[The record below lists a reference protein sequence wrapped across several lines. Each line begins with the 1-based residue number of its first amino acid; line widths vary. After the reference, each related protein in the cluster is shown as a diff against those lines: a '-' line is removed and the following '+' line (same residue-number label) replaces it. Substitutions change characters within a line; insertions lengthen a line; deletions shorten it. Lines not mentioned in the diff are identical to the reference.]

1 MKLAKIRTVA
11 ALVIAVALGGCAMSK
26 NPVGPAGEAVS
37 EPGLV
42 GTWQY
47 AGDKSDG
54 WDYLHIFPSGTGN
67 AVDVVAISSADK
79 TWSVLNGYVT
89 AVGERRFVSLRL
101 KTATESVLQDAA
113 KMAAAADHPYSF
125 VAYRLDGSDKLMIAY
140 PLEQLQ
146 QAVKSGKLAGKI
158 AADSEYDV
166 IIDDSSANI
175 AAVLG
180 AIPDGELFKD
190 PLPYRRVAAGTP

>member
-1 MKLAKIRTVA
+1 MKLAKIRIIIA
-11 ALVIAVALGGCAMSK
+11 ALAMAVALGGCAMSK
-26 NPVGPAGEAVS
+26 NPVGPASEAAS
-37 EPGLV
+37 EPGLT

-47 AGDKSDG
+47 VGDKSGG
-54 WDYLHIFPSGTGN
+54 WDYLHIFPSDSGN
-67 AVDVVAISSADK
+67 ALEIVAISSADK
-79 TWSVLNGYVT
+79 TWSILSGYVT
-89 AVGERRFVSLRL
+89 PVGERRFVSLRL
-101 KTATESVLQDAA
+101 TTASETILQDAA
-113 KMAAAADHPYSF
+113 KMAAVADHPYSF
-125 VAYRLDGSDKLMIAY
+125 VAYRLDGDKLMIAY

-146 QAVKSGKLAGKI
+146 QAVKGGKLVGKI

-190 PLPYRRVAAGTP
+190 PLPYRRVAAGAP